1 MADRSDS
8 SQLTV
13 GTVVGN
19 ESAGNNGRVN
29 FPNGIILADTP
40 EGYYLGTT
48 FTFPP
53 SPFGPTPT
61 IESRKIDMG
70 GAQIDIQANTTI
82 GHMDVDDSMFAS
94 GTITFT
100 DRSIGDGNTLS
111 NLETS
116 TTRSRVLAY
125 TYIFADPPFQ
135 A

>member
-1 MADRSDS
+1 MSDS

-13 GTVVGN
+13 GTIVGN
-19 ESAGNNGRVN
+19 DSSGNNGRVN

-40 EGYYLGTT
+40 EGYYIGTT

-61 IESRKIDMG
+61 LESRMIDLD

-82 GHMDVDDSMFAS
+82 GHIDVDDSMFAGNP
-94 GTITFT
+94 GTITFNE
-100 DRSIGDGNTLS
+100 DAFGDTTNMT
-111 NLETS
+111 NLQPA
-116 TTRSRVLAY
+116 TTKNKVVAY
-125 TYIFADPPFQ
+125 TLVFGDPPFK